1 MKLIPT
7 GIKELDELLGGG
19 LPARSNI
26 LVIGEPGCGKTI
38 FSLQI
43 VANGL
48 QAGEPALFITTD
60 NSPAEIR
67 QQLESLGCNI
77 SLYESKNMVRFVD
90 CYSWTLGMEQARTM
104 SQTEYMVPG
113 PADLNQLSV
122 AISRARNDI
131 WKPEVNMRTF
141 FKSIST
147 LLLHNNPKIVFRFL
161 QVINA
166 RAKASDSISL
176 LLVEEGMHEKSV
188 MVTLQHLT
196 DGTIEFKI
204 ENGQRYLRIP
214 RMPFGKV
221 IYNWTPF
228 DITEQGVVIRKV

>member
-1 MKLIPT
+1 MKLIPI

-43 VANGL
+43 IANGL

-60 NSPAEIR
+60 SPPAEIR

-90 CYSWTLGMEQARTM
+90 CYSWTLGIEQARTT
-104 SQTEYMVPG
+104 SQTEYIVPG

-131 WKPEVNMRTF
+131 WKPEANIRIF

-166 RAKASDSISL
+166 RAKASDSISF
-176 LLVEEGMHEKSV
+176 LLVEEGMHEKNV
-188 MVTLQHLT
+188 IITLEHLT

-204 ENGQRYLRIP
+204 ENGQKYLRIP
-214 RMPFGKV
+214 RMSFGKA
-221 IYNWTPF
+221 IYNWILF
-228 DITEQGVVIRKV
+228 DIAEKGAIIKRV